1 MWKLRII
8 TVLGLSLTT
17 LEFFSFSAV
26 TEARVVTVLGLI
38 IASISLW
45 ALMELLA
52 DNAEF
57 RDRPLTESDV
67 SLWSYVPRH

>member
-8 TVLGLSLTT
+8 TVSGLSLTT

-26 TEARVVTVLGLI
+26 VEARIVTILGLT

-52 DNAEF
+52 DTAEF
-57 RDRPLTESDV
+57 RDRPMTESDV
-67 SLWSYVPRH
+67 SLWSHVPRH